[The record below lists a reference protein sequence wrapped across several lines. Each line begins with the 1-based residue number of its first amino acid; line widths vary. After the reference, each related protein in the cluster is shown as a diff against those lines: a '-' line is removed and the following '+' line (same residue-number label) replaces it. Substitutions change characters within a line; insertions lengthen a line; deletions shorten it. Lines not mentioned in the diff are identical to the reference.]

1 MEMTVWIP
9 IVLSCIMAIV
19 AIITLA
25 KNTKKD
31 SDKEIIQRATMTAD
45 IKYIRDSMDEI
56 RVDNRKIQSDVGDL
70 KIKVIEIERDVRS
83 AHKRLDDMQGGKKHE
98 D

>member
-1 MEMTVWIP
+1 MEATVWIP
-9 IVLSCIMAIV
+9 IVLSCVMAIV

-31 SDKEIIQRATMTAD
+31 NDKEIEQRANMTAD
-45 IKYIRDSMDEI
+45 IKYIRDSMDTI
-56 RVDNRKIQSDVGDL
+56 KVDNRKIQSDVGDL

-83 AHKRLDDMQGGKKHE
+83 AHKRLDDMQNKG
-98 D
+98 

>member
-1 MEMTVWIP
+1 MEATVWIP

-31 SDKEIIQRATMTAD
+31 SDKELEQRVTMTAD
-45 IKYIRDSMDEI
+45 LKYIRDSLDGI
-56 RVDNRKIQSDVGDL
+56 KVDNRKIQSDVGDL

>member
-1 MEMTVWIP
+1 MEATVWIP

-25 KNTKKD
+25 RNTKKD
-31 SDKEIIQRATMTAD
+31 SDKEIEQRANMTAD
-45 IKYIRDSMDEI
+45 IKYIRDSMDTI
-56 RVDNRKIQSDVGDL
+56 KVDNRKIQSDVGDL

-83 AHKRLDDMQGGKKHE
+83 AHKRLDDMQGGKKE
-98 D
+98 

>member
-1 MEMTVWIP
+1 MEATVWIP

-31 SDKEIIQRATMTAD
+31 NEKEVEQRANMTAD
-45 IKYIRDSMDEI
+45 IKYIRDSMDTI
-56 RVDNRKIQSDVGDL
+56 KVDNRKIQSDVGDL
-70 KIKVIEIERDVRS
+70 KIKVVEIEQSVKS
-83 AHKRLDDMQGGKKHE
+83 AHRRLDEMQKG
-98 D
+98 

>member
-1 MEMTVWIP
+1 MEATVWIP

-31 SDKEIIQRATMTAD
+31 NDKEIEQRANMTAD
-45 IKYIRDSMDEI
+45 IKYIRDSMDTI
-56 RVDNRKIQSDVGDL
+56 KVDNRKIQSDVGDL

>member
-1 MEMTVWIP
+1 MDATVWIP
-9 IVLSCIMAIV
+9 IALSFVTAIV

-25 KNTKKD
+25 KNSKKD
-31 SDKEIIQRATMTAD
+31 SDKELEQRVNMSAD
-45 IKYIRDSMDEI
+45 IKYIRDSMDTI
-56 RVDNRKIQSDVGDL
+56 KVDNRKIQSDVGDL

>member
-1 MEMTVWIP
+1 MEATVWIP
-9 IVLSCIMAIV
+9 IALSCIMATV

-25 KNTKKD
+25 KNSKKD
-31 SDKEIIQRATMTAD
+31 NEKEVEQRATMTAD
-45 IKYIRDSMDEI
+45 IKYIRDSMDTI
-56 RVDNRKIQSDVGDL
+56 KVDNRRIQSDVGDL
-70 KIKVIEIERDVRS
+70 KIKVIEIERDVKS